1 MRAVLRP
8 LQGIE
13 GHFEGIKHRRRMERE
28 EKAKVVAS
36 VWGGGGKDFVQFLS
50 ALAVLPWSIWK
61 NRMNSTFSSKQTK
74 AKELARQRIEQIMP
88 PKTDVTTFAYASL
101 FIFLL
106 WHWRMIWVPLRES
119 FPAEVLYNICSSNT
133 ETKPFFLVY

>member
-61 NRMNSTFSSKQTK
+61 NMMNSTFSSKQTK

-106 WHWRMIWVPLRES
+106 WH
-119 FPAEVLYNICSSNT
+119 
-133 ETKPFFLVY
+133 